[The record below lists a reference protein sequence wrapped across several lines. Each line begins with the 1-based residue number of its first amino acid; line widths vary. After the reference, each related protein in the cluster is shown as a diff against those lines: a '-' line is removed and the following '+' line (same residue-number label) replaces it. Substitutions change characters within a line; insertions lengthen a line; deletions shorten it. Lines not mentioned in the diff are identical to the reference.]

1 MLEIQGLFA
10 GYGPTTVLHGV
21 DLEVRSGQITAV
33 VGRNGAGKTTL
44 VNAAMGLLPSR
55 EGRISIGDRDL
66 TRLSSYRRSR
76 EGLAIVPQGR
86 RVFGSLTVDET
97 LQLASRGNE
106 AGGRWVEERLG
117 RYFPELIERRRT
129 YARNLSG
136 GEQSM
141 LAVSRAVATG
151 PAFVMLDEPSE
162 GLSPDPLKRLGLLL
176 SELRRAGVGV
186 LLVEQ
191 NLEFVREI
199 ADEVSIVRRGEV
211 VAQVKADEFR
221 NDIGLLTSH
230 LAVA

>member
-1 MLEIQGLFA
+1 MFEIQGLVA

-21 DLEVRSGQITAV
+21 DLEIRSGDVTAV

-44 VNAAMGLLPSR
+44 VNAAMGLLPSHH
-55 EGRISIGDRDL
+55 GRISMGDRDL

-97 LQLASRGNE
+97 LQLASRRNK
-106 AGGRWVEERLG
+106 AGARWVEEQLKS
-117 RYFPELIERRRT
+117 YFPELIERGRT

-176 SELRRAGVGV
+176 ADLRRDGVGV

-199 ADEVSIVRRGEV
+199 ADDVSIIRAGEL
-211 VAQVKADEFR
+211 VATVKSDEFR
-221 NDIGLLTSH
+221 NDIGVLTSH

>member
-1 MLEIQGLFA
+1 MFEIQGLVA

-21 DLEVRSGQITAV
+21 DLVVHPGEIAAV

-44 VNAAMGLLPSR
+44 VNTTMGLLPTR
-55 EGRISIGDRDL
+55 QGRVAMDDRDM

-97 LQLASRGNE
+97 LQLASRGNA
-106 AGGRWVEERLG
+106 AGGRWIADQLEG
-117 RYFPELIERRRT
+117 YFPELIDRRKM
-129 YARNLSG
+129 YAGNLSG

-151 PAFVMLDEPSE
+151 PRFVMLDEPSE
-162 GLSPDPLKRLGLLL
+162 GLSPDPLKRLGMLLAQ
-176 SELRRAGVGV
+176 LRRDGVGV

-191 NLEFVREI
+191 HLEFVREI
-199 ADEVSIVRRGEV
+199 ADSVSIMRRGELAATV
-211 VAQVKADEFR
+211 QAEDFQD
-221 NDIGLLTSH
+221 DIGALTSH
-230 LAVA
+230 LTVA

>member
-1 MLEIQGLFA
+1 MLEIRGLVA

-21 DLEVRSGQITAV
+21 DLAVHPGEIMAV

-44 VNAAMGLLPSR
+44 VNAAMGLLPIR
-55 EGRISIGDRDL
+55 HGRVAIGDRDV

-97 LQLASRGNE
+97 LQLASRGN
-106 AGGRWVEERLG
+106 APGGRWVAEQLG
-117 RYFPELIERRRT
+117 RYFPELVERGKT

-151 PAFVMLDEPSE
+151 PRFVMLDEPSE
-162 GLSPDPLKRLGLLL
+162 GLSPDPLKRLGLVLAQ
-176 SELRRAGVGV
+176 LRREGVGV

-191 NLEFVREI
+191 NLEFVRET
-199 ADEVSIVRRGEV
+199 ANNVSIIRRGEL
-211 VAQVKADEFR
+211 VATVEAAQFR
-221 NDIGLLTSH
+221 EDIGVLTSH